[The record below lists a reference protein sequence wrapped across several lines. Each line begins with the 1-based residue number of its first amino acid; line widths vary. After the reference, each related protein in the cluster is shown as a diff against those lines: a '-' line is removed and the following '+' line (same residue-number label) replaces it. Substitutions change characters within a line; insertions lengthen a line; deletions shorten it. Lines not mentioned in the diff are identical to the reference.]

1 MPRRRNPRYA
11 PVRTDTR
18 SEAFQPHADRFWEK
32 VHRRGPDDC
41 WPWMSSATG
50 MGYGRIKI
58 DGKVYSAH
66 RVAYALAHGDIP
78 SGHGFHGTVIRH
90 TCDNKACCN
99 PAHLVAGTQRANA
112 GDMSKRGR
120 GGRRVLSCADV
131 EAIRNDD
138 RSQKVIAAEYGIVES
153 TVWKIRAGHLWK
165 PAA

>member
-1 MPRRRNPRYA
+1 MARRRHPLHV
-11 PVRTDTR
+11 PVRAETR
-18 SEAFQPHADRFWEK
+18 SEIFQPHASRFWEK
-32 VHRRGPDDC
+32 VRRGGPDDC
-41 WPWMSSATG
+41 WPWQSTATG

-112 GDMSKRGR
+112 ADMSKRCR
-120 GGRRVLSCADV
+120 GGRRVLSRTDV
-131 EAIRNDD
+131 EAIRNDG
-138 RSQKVIAAEYGIVES
+138 RPQKAIAAEHGIAES
-153 TVWKIRAGHLWK
+153 TVWKIRVGRLWK
-165 PAA
+165 EAS